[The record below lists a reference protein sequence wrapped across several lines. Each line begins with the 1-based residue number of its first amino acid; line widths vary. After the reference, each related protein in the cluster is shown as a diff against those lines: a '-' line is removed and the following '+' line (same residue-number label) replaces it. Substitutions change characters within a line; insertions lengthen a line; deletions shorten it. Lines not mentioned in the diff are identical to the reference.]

1 KITSLD
7 TLTNGDWQAVSE
19 EINESGIYLSK
30 VDLETDLVEELGAS
44 ILDALDKKNNQ
55 SAIEYLQKK
64 KAIRMRILLKKIK
77 KDLHK
82 LNAGDLVKPLKH
94 LVKIVKGE

>member
-1 KITSLD
+1 SKI
-7 TLTNGDWQAVSE
+7 
-19 EINESGIYLSK
+19 
-30 VDLETDLVEELGAS
+30 DLETDLVEELGAS

-77 KDLHK
+77 NDLDK
-82 LNAGDLVKPLKH
+82 LSMGDLVKPLHH